1 MKKILVISPK
11 FYSYRETI
19 VDQISKNGHEV
30 HFFDER
36 PSNTTLMKIFLR
48 LKLNALVKNKIKKH
62 YEKILSNI
70 SANPYDLILFINVEV
85 LDKKILKQMR
95 EIAPNSEFVLYMWDS
110 AKNKPKF
117 PKLVSLFDRAY
128 SFDRVD
134 ADKYGSLMFQPLF
147 YNDEFEGEVSNTNVA
162 YDISFVGAGHSDRC
176 KILNE
181 IKKQSTNLDLKLKY
195 YIFFQSKIIYFLQIL
210 KGFNIINN
218 LKDECHFKSISFN
231 EINKIYS
238 ESNVVIDI
246 SHSKQTGLT
255 MRTIESLGLN
265 QKLITTNKNV
275 ADYNFFDEKMIYI
288 LDRDNLKLPSLDF
301 FSNQHSYDE
310 NLRKEYSLSSWLG
323 VVIGSDT

>member
-19 VDQISKNGHEV
+19 VDQILKNGHEV
-30 HFFDER
+30 HSFDER
-36 PSNTTLMKIFLR
+36 PSNTASMKILLR
-48 LKLNALVKNKIKKH
+48 LNLNNLVKNKIEKH

-70 SANPYDLILFINVEV
+70 SANQYDLILFINVEV
-85 LDKKILKQMR
+85 LDKKILNKMR

-110 AKNKPKF
+110 AKNKPNF

-128 SFDRVD
+128 SFDCVD
-134 ADKYGSLMFQPLF
+134 AEKYDALMFQPLF
-147 YNDEFEGEVSNTNVA
+147 YSDEFEGEVSNTNVT

-181 IKKQSTNLDLKLKY
+181 IKKQSAKLDLKLKY

-210 KGFNIINN
+210 KGINIIHN
-218 LKDECHFKSISFN
+218 LKGECHFKSISFK
-231 EINKIYS
+231 EINKIYN
-238 ESNVVIDI
+238 ESQVVIDI

-275 ADYNFFDEKMIYI
+275 SGYNFFDEKMIYI
-288 LDRDNLKLPSLDF
+288 LDRDNLQLPSLDF

-310 NLRKEYSLSSWLG
+310 KIRKEYSLSSWLG
-323 VVIGSDT
+323 VVIGSST